1 MPSTES
7 ASFQHRP
14 LRSRREATNLLEEA
28 DAVNFRREI
37 VVSFVSNNMVERH
50 ELRPRPGVRLPFSA
64 ELRSR
69 IATEAV
75 NDPRAKATD
84 IPTVLVVEDVEMT
97 GSPGLRE
104 EASGDRSS
112 IAVDD
117 VVELA
122 TSLAAARRWSRHRRS
137 AESDR
142 SRSNP
147 ADSAPPRCR
156 DWRSY
161 NPCLESRSSNT
172 WPFPVQRQ
180 SSK

>member
-1 MPSTES
+1 M
-7 ASFQHRP
+7 
-14 LRSRREATNLLEEA
+14 LEEA
-28 DAVNFRREI
+28 DAVNFRSVI

-50 ELRPRPGVRLPFSA
+50 ELRPRPGVRVPFSA
-64 ELRSR
+64 ELRSL

-84 IPTVLVVEDVEMT
+84 IPTVLVVEDVQMT

-122 TSLAAARRWSRHRRS
+122 T
-137 AESDR
+137 
-142 SRSNP
+142 
-147 ADSAPPRCR
+147 
-156 DWRSY
+156 
-161 NPCLESRSSNT
+161 T
-172 WPFPVQRQ
+172 
-180 SSK
+180 